1 MIKQTQRKNLLVV
14 EFILILPGLAP
25 LAHVNQGQEV
35 PGLGEQ
41 SGRVKMVC
49 PIPDWG
55 GDQSRPFS
63 AVPRA
68 DPVQQSRRQTGQCAN
83 TELVL
88 VPWSLEEAPQGEPEV
103 SCKR

>member
-14 EFILILPGLAP
+14 EFTPIIPRLAP
-25 LAHVNQGQEV
+25 LAHVNEGQEV

-41 SGRVKMVC
+41 AGRVEVVG

-55 GDQSRPFS
+55 GDRSRLFS

-68 DPVQQSRRQTGQCAN
+68 GPGRQSRKQTGQRAN

-88 VPWSLEEAPQGEPEV
+88 VP
-103 SCKR
+103 